1 MSFLGTL
8 ARGVAGFVA
17 GGPAGAAAAVL
28 SAPKKPGG
36 GAVTIPYNPIPVV
49 TPDSVK
55 TTRSV
60 SLMPPGY
67 QSTTTAYYPGGDT
80 ITNPGALGTFNAACP
95 TGFRMN
101 KSRYVT
107 RGGGTSRWPVG
118 LQLHEKGSVCVRRRS
133 INPGNGKAATRAVRR
148 LVAFYR
154 LSNRV
159 AKQLRRA
166 AAGAK
171 LGRGGRRGTRMLP
184 RGNAVTVVDTD

>member
-28 SAPKKPGG
+28 AGGPKKPAG
-36 GAVTIPYNPIPVV
+36 GAITIPYNPIPLQV
-49 TPDSVK
+49 PDSTK
-55 TTRSV
+55 TTRAV
-60 SLMPPGY
+60 SLLPPGY
-67 QSTTTAYYPGGDT
+67 TSTTTSYYGGGDQ
-80 ITNPGALGTFNAACP
+80 ITNPGALGTFACP
-95 TGFRMN
+95 TGFKMN